1 MKTFSCF
8 IGIYSQLLNRFQLS
22 WTGSITSFFP
32 FGFFSKVFDIWLWNV
47 SILHFCFPHLNLT
60 NTVSFS
66 SSHAIPADCLVWLH
80 VELRSAFY
88 KCWLQKVLIAV
99 DGRKKFNFSDLQWW
113 YCALLVA
120 FLYNWTI
127 FSLNKRLQFLVRVRS
142 VERISGLLKKPL
154 VRRDSLEEMS
164 STLTSSA
171 INSSFGSF
179 SYWLLVQTVLI

>member
-1 MKTFSCF
+1 MV
-8 IGIYSQLLNRFQLS
+8 
-22 WTGSITSFFP
+22 
-32 FGFFSKVFDIWLWNV
+32 FFSKVFDIWLWNV
-47 SILHFCFPHLNLT
+47 SVLHFCFPHLNLT
-60 NTVSFS
+60 NTVSFF

-127 FSLNKRLQFLVRVRS
+127 FSLNKQLQFLVRVRS

-171 INSSFGSF
+171 INSSFESF